1 MNHLDFLDTA
11 TRLITTESPTEADI
25 RSAVSRSY
33 YALYHHVLLWWKSY
47 AQFPDYRDRGHAKI
61 QRAVFNAGMPGAR
74 DVSRDMEALNGNRRD
89 ADYELDL
96 NFDLESGR
104 AILERVRNSIAAF
117 NALDKNTLEAG
128 IKNYLRRTNQI

>member
-1 MNHLDFLDTA
+1 MNHLDFLNTA

-33 YALYHHVLLWWKSY
+33 YAVYHHVLLWWKSH

-61 QRAVFNAGMPGAR
+61 QRALFNAGIPAAKR
-74 DVSRDMEALNGNRRD
+74 FSLDIEALNADRRD

-96 NFDLESGR
+96 NFAPENGHS
-104 AILERVRNSIAAF
+104 ILERARNSVAAF
-117 NALDKNTLEAG
+117 DALDKSTLADG